1 MKYIQPRLYIASSY
15 ESLLELKSRGNY
27 FFDYDDDTTSARL
40 SDILENRVTFIVAEP
55 GQGKT
60 RLIEELEGLYEN
72 ARRIDFKTKL
82 PGQDID
88 SWLRL
93 NSIHD
98 DTDIILLDGLDESPN
113 RDIIETIRGLV
124 YHING
129 HPKCRYVIS
138 SRIHY
143 FSKYQN
149 IFRGI
154 PDAHYLFINP
164 LEFHEAEKFLEQIGV
179 KTSVVRTLFNS
190 LPYGHT
196 GDSSILQNPRY
207 LEIIAKKLE
216 DENFNAED
224 LNRPMLFASLVSKQ
238 LLGEDE
244 KSGRQLAELK
254 QRFLEHIALTMK
266 IAQVTEISTDDFIT
280 FIDKASSDVKLLLGN
295 TDIEDIYEHALL
307 TKNVEGRIYFTNA
320 EIQEYL
326 AAKYIAR
333 MANPIRKAFTLAF
346 DSQTRRLIPSWRN
359 TLSYL
364 VDEMPEM
371 ARLIIDL
378 QSEDATLNDD
388 TELLVTGVNAVC
400 MTSSDKEYIFDRIW
414 SQHKRQSTFIDREVL
429 FNLARYAS
437 SGQIESVL
445 EFVISKHNTK
455 ANHAMLL
462 NAIVFCG
469 EALLLNRYNKEDN
482 QRLVERLLTIACRRV
497 KDNKYDLQ
505 YNAIHS
511 LMATN
516 DESVLNRLLSS
527 AHRNYTVIFDAI
539 QSFAYKMDRNSEV
552 AIDIYIEGMK
562 REVIGS
568 QFYIE
573 KLDKPESIGYFLR
586 KLAIDENLVLSV
598 INRDKLALNGKS
610 KFLASIDKLWH
621 DDWLSRLKQ
630 FVYLSSKVEYGY
642 YAEHSEFVQK
652 IINLISQKDLSYF
665 DEILEYSLHGGKDGD
680 TFLYRMRSSLAR
692 KMTIDAVDKIVR
704 LMAEGDQGRLL
715 WNLLTEVIGSDNP
728 NKVTIEKRA
737 RTLLPKEFKQFDAEM
752 RRMQR
757 QDKLNQP
764 TVKFNTIYKQ
774 ICNDLKDGSLGSLY
788 DAAKM
793 IVDYLED
800 ANRRE
805 ELNYTEEQVACIW
818 EGLKKHILDDF
829 NESRIQF
836 AYTKKYPGGGGEY
849 TISTCVSQAIK
860 AVLFGYLTKRTDLE
874 VYKQKILSL
883 FPYMYE
889 EQRHDIFDNI
899 KLDDADKANII
910 ESYKDVDTDKAQH
923 LPENFIEFADKYS
936 VKEAVPIL
944 RDFILKSD
952 IMVHYKVK
960 ALRVAEVIMPDK
972 KFLLKV
978 LGYYQKNH
986 DDLSRLIL
994 QEVDSILIAN
1004 YEDEGAIIRRAQLLK
1019 NKAFNCPRHPS
1030 GAFYSISDDE
1040 AELDDK
1046 VIAKPLAGLT
1056 NSKWIDLFTDLLRE
1070 SFEINGRGEGWS
1082 RYAFYLWR
1090 VCESYFKNLS
1100 YTKDIG
1106 IVRLIE
1112 EEVEKHPEHMT
1123 AGFRRLLKDIK
1134 ASFLEQL
1141 GGKHSYSMAIQLVNQ
1156 FNSTDDRAICS
1167 EDELLFEAEEII
1179 RSLDRWVKQEGSSLL
1194 CNGEVDAQRNIA
1206 IRFENL
1212 LLEKYNKS
1220 DIHTRFEREVQE
1232 LDGTRTDFQVYHGFF
1247 GPVIIELKLSTH
1259 SELYGRTSLKK
1270 TKSFDSMKKYMLQ
1283 FNAKNGILL
1292 IYKHQSTED
1301 ETFEK
1306 ILHNTRKYYEEIPG
1320 VKVMTIG
1327 G

>member
-15 ESLLELKSRGNY
+15 ESLLELKSRGSY
-27 FFDYDDDTTSARL
+27 FFDYDDDDTHIDDL
-40 SDILENRVTFIVAEP
+40 SDILKNRVTFIVAEP

-60 RLIEELEGLYEN
+60 RLIKELERLYEN

-88 SWLRL
+88 RWLRL

-124 YHING
+124 YYING

-164 LEFHEAEKFLEQIGV
+164 LESHEAKKFLEQIGV
-179 KTSVVRTLFNS
+179 EEGSIRKLFNS
-190 LPYGHT
+190 LPRGST

-280 FIDKASSDVKLLLGN
+280 FIDRASSDVKLLLGN
-295 TDIEDIYEHALL
+295 TDIEDIYEHSLL

-326 AAKYIAR
+326 AAKYISR

-378 QSEDATLNDD
+378 QPEGVTLNDD

-437 SGQIESVL
+437 SDQIESVL
-445 EFVISKHNTK
+445 QFVISKRNTK

-462 NAIVFCG
+462 NAIIFCG

-482 QRLVERLLTIACRRV
+482 RRLVERLLTIACRRV
-497 KDNKYDLQ
+497 KNNNHDLQ

-511 LMATN
+511 LIATN

-527 AHRNYTVIFDAI
+527 AHRNHTAIFDAI
-539 QSFAYKMDRNSEV
+539 QSFAYKIDSNSEA

-568 QFYIE
+568 RFYIE
-573 KLDKPESIGYFLR
+573 ELDKPESISYFLQ

-598 INRDKLALNGKS
+598 IKHDKLVFNGKS
-610 KFLASIDKLWH
+610 KFLVSVDKLWH
-621 DDWLSRLKQ
+621 DDWLSMLKQ
-630 FVYLSSKVEYGY
+630 FIYLSVKVEHGY
-642 YAEHSEFVQK
+642 YAERSKFVEE
-652 IINLISQKDLSYF
+652 IINLIFQKDSSYF
-665 DEILEYSLHGGKDGD
+665 DEILERSLHGGKDGD
-680 TFLYRMRSSLAR
+680 TLLYRMRSFLAPN
-692 KMTIDAVDKIVR
+692 MTIDAVDKIIS
-704 LMAEGDQGRLL
+704 LMAEDNQRWRL
-715 WNLLTEVIGSDNP
+715 WHLLTRAISDNP
-728 NKVTIEKRA
+728 DKVAIEKRA
-737 RTLLPKEFKQFDAEM
+737 RTLLPNEFKQLDNGM

-764 TVKFNTIYKQ
+764 TVKFNTIYRQ
-774 ICNDLKDGSLGSLY
+774 ICNDLKGGSLGSLY
-788 DAAKM
+788 EAAK
-793 IVDYLED
+793 IIIDYLKD
-800 ANRRE
+800 ASRRE
-805 ELNYTEEQVACIW
+805 ELNYTEEQIECIW
-818 EGLKKHILDDF
+818 DGLKKHILDGFD
-829 NESRIQF
+829 ESRIQF

-849 TISTCVSQAIK
+849 TISRCVPQAVT
-860 AVLFGYLTKRTDLE
+860 AVLFGYLTRRTDLG

-899 KLDDADKANII
+899 KLDDTDRANIV
-910 ESYKDVDTDKAQH
+910 ESYKDVDADKAQH
-923 LPENFIEFADKYS
+923 LPENFIDFADKYS

-944 RDFILKSD
+944 RNFILKSD

-972 KFLLKV
+972 EFLLEV
-978 LGYYQKNH
+978 LRYYEKNH
-986 DDLSRLIL
+986 DDSSRLIL
-994 QEVDSILIAN
+994 QVVDDMLITN
-1004 YEDEGAIIRRAQLLK
+1004 YEDEDAVVRRFQLLK
-1019 NKAFNCPRHPS
+1019 KKAFNCPERPS
-1030 GAFYSISDDE
+1030 GGFYAIGDDE

-1046 VIAKPLAGLT
+1046 VIARPLSGLT
-1056 NSKWIDLFTDLLRE
+1056 NSKWISLFIDLLRE
-1070 SFEINGRGEGWS
+1070 SFKINGRGEGWS

-1112 EEVEKHPEHMT
+1112 EEVEKYPEYAT
-1123 AGFRRLLKDIK
+1123 AGFRRLLEDIK
-1134 ASFLEQL
+1134 ARFLEQL
-1141 GGKHSYSMAIQLVNQ
+1141 GDEQPYAAAIQLVNRL
-1156 FNSTDDRAICS
+1156 NSIDDRAICS
-1167 EDELLFEAEEII
+1167 EGELLFETEEII

-1194 CNGEVDAQRNIA
+1194 CNSEVDAQRSIA

-1220 DIHTRFEREVQE
+1220 DIHTRFEREAQE

-1259 SELYGRTSLKK
+1259 SELYGQRSLKK
-1270 TKSFDSMKKYMLQ
+1270 TKSFNSMKKYMLQ

-1292 IYKHQSTED
+1292 IYKHRSTED
-1301 ETFEK
+1301 KAFEK
-1306 ILHNTRKYYEEIPG
+1306 ILHNARKYYEEIPG

>member
-27 FFDYDDDTTSARL
+27 FFDYDDDTTSTGL

-72 ARRIDFKTKL
+72 ARRIDFRTKL
-82 PGQDID
+82 PGQNLD

-93 NSIHD
+93 NNIHD
-98 DTDIILLDGLDESPN
+98 DTAIILLDGLDESPN
-113 RDIIETIRGLV
+113 RDIIETIRGLI
-124 YHING
+124 YHIKI
-129 HPKCRYVIS
+129 HPKCKYVIS

-154 PDAHYLFINP
+154 PEAHYLFINP
-164 LEFHEAEKFLEQIGV
+164 LESHEAKKFLEQIGV
-179 KTSVVRTLFNS
+179 EESAIRKLFNS
-190 LPYGHT
+190 LPRGST

-224 LNRPMLFASLVSKQ
+224 LDRSMLFASLVNKQ
-238 LLGEDE
+238 LLSEDE

-254 QRFLEHIALTMK
+254 QRFLEHVALTMK

-280 FIDKASSDVKLLLGN
+280 FIDRASSDVKLLLGN

-307 TKNVEGRIYFTNA
+307 TKNIEGRIYFTNV

-333 MANPIRKAFTLAF
+333 MANPIRKVFTLAF

-400 MTSSDKEYIFDRIW
+400 MTNSDKEYIFDRIW

-445 EFVISKHNTK
+445 QFVIAKRNTK

-482 QRLVERLLTIACRRV
+482 RRLVEILLTIACRRV
-497 KDNKYDLQ
+497 KNNNHDLQ

-516 DESVLNRLLSS
+516 DESVLNRLLPS
-527 AHRNYTVIFDAI
+527 AYRNYTAIFDAI
-539 QSFAYKMDRNSEV
+539 QSFAYKMDRNSEA

-568 QFYIE
+568 RFYIE
-573 KLDKPESIGYFLR
+573 KLDKPESVGYFLR
-586 KLAIDENLVLSV
+586 KLAIDESLVLSV
-598 INRDKLALNGKS
+598 IKHDKLVFNGKS
-610 KFLASIDKLWH
+610 KFLVSIDKLWH

-630 FVYLSSKVEYGY
+630 FVYLSSKVEHGY
-642 YAEHSEFVQK
+642 YAEHSELVQK
-652 IINLISQKDLSYF
+652 IINLISQKDSSYF
-665 DEILEYSLHGGKDGD
+665 DEMLEYSLHGGKDGD

-692 KMTIDAVDKIVR
+692 KMPIDAVDKIVR
-704 LMAEGDQGRLL
+704 LMAEGNQRWLL
-715 WNLLTEVIGSDNP
+715 WHLLTIAISSDNP
-728 NKVTIEKRA
+728 DKVAIEKRA

-829 NESRIQF
+829 NESQVQF

-849 TISTCVSQAIK
+849 TISTCASQAIK

-899 KLDDADKANII
+899 KLDDADRANII
-910 ESYKDVDTDKAQH
+910 ESYKDVDADKAQH

-936 VKEAVPIL
+936 VKEAIPIL

-972 KFLLKV
+972 EFLLKV
-978 LGYYQKNH
+978 LGYYQNNH

-994 QEVDSILIAN
+994 QEVDSILITN
-1004 YEDEGAIIRRAQLLK
+1004 YEDEDAIIRRAQLLK
-1019 NKAFNCPRHPS
+1019 T
-1030 GAFYSISDDE
+1030 
-1040 AELDDK
+1040 
-1046 VIAKPLAGLT
+1046 KPLTAQSVL
-1056 NSKWIDLFTDLLRE
+1056 
-1070 SFEINGRGEGWS
+1070 
-1082 RYAFYLWR
+1082 
-1090 VCESYFKNLS
+1090 
-1100 YTKDIG
+1100 
-1106 IVRLIE
+1106 
-1112 EEVEKHPEHMT
+1112 PEC
-1123 AGFRRLLKDIK
+1123 F
-1134 ASFLEQL
+1134 
-1141 GGKHSYSMAIQLVNQ
+1141 
-1156 FNSTDDRAICS
+1156 
-1167 EDELLFEAEEII
+1167 
-1179 RSLDRWVKQEGSSLL
+1179 
-1194 CNGEVDAQRNIA
+1194 
-1206 IRFENL
+1206 
-1212 LLEKYNKS
+1212 
-1220 DIHTRFEREVQE
+1220 
-1232 LDGTRTDFQVYHGFF
+1232 
-1247 GPVIIELKLSTH
+1247 
-1259 SELYGRTSLKK
+1259 
-1270 TKSFDSMKKYMLQ
+1270 
-1283 FNAKNGILL
+1283 IL
-1292 IYKHQSTED
+1292 
-1301 ETFEK
+1301 
-1306 ILHNTRKYYEEIPG
+1306 
-1320 VKVMTIG
+1320 
-1327 G
+1327 

>member
-15 ESLLELKSRGNY
+15 ESLLELKSRGSY
-27 FFDYDDDTTSARL
+27 FFDYDDDDTHIDDL
-40 SDILENRVTFIVAEP
+40 SDILKNRVTFIVAEP

-60 RLIEELEGLYEN
+60 RLIEELEDLYEN

-82 PGQDID
+82 SGQSLDR
-88 SWLRL
+88 WLRL

-113 RDIIETIRGLV
+113 RDIIETIRGLA

-164 LEFHEAEKFLEQIGV
+164 LESHEAKKFLEQIGV
-179 KTSVVRTLFNS
+179 EEVSIRKLFNS
-190 LPYGHT
+190 LRCGRT

-216 DENFNAED
+216 DENFNTEG
-224 LNRPMLFASLVSKQ
+224 LNKPKLFALLVSKQ

-280 FIDKASSDVKLLLGN
+280 FIDRASSDVKLLLGN

-333 MANPIRKAFTLAF
+333 MANPIRKAFTLAC

-378 QSEDATLNDD
+378 QPEGITLNDD

-414 SQHKRQSTFIDREVL
+414 SQHKRQATFIDREVL

-437 SGQIESVL
+437 SDQIASVL

-455 ANHAMLL
+455 ASHTMLL

-469 EALLLNRYNKEDN
+469 EALLLNRYNKEDS
-482 QRLVERLLTIACRRV
+482 QRLVKKLLTIACRRV
-497 KDNKYDLQ
+497 KNHKYDLQ

-516 DESVLNRLLSS
+516 DESVLNRLLLS
-527 AHRNYTVIFDAI
+527 AHRNHTAIFDAI
-539 QSFAYKMDRNSEV
+539 QSFAYKTDRNSEA

-562 REVIGS
+562 REVIDS
-568 QFYIE
+568 RFYIE
-573 KLDKPESIGYFLR
+573 ELDKPESITYFLQ
-586 KLAIDENLVLSV
+586 KLAIDKNLVLSV
-598 INRDKLALNGKS
+598 IRHDKLIFNGKS
-610 KFLASIDKLWH
+610 KFLVSVDKLWH
-621 DDWLSRLKQ
+621 DDWLSMLKQ
-630 FVYLSSKVEYGY
+630 FIYLSVKVEHGY
-642 YAEHSEFVQK
+642 YAERSKFVEE
-652 IINLISQKDLSYF
+652 IINLIFQKDSSYF
-665 DEILEYSLHGGKDGD
+665 DEILERSLHGGKDGD
-680 TFLYRMRSSLAR
+680 TLLYRMRSFLAPN
-692 KMTIDAVDKIVR
+692 MTIDAVDKIIS
-704 LMAEGDQGRLL
+704 LMAEDNQRWRL
-715 WNLLTEVIGSDNP
+715 WHLLTRAISDNP
-728 NKVTIEKRA
+728 DKVAIEKRA
-737 RTLLPKEFKQFDAEM
+737 RTLLPNEFKQLDNEM
-752 RRMQR
+752 RRMRR

-788 DAAKM
+788 EAAKM
-793 IVDYLED
+793 IIDYLED
-800 ANRRE
+800 TSRRE

-829 NESRIQF
+829 NDSRIQF

-849 TISTCVSQAIK
+849 TISRCVPQAVT
-860 AVLFGYLTKRTDLE
+860 AVLFGYLTKRTDLG

-899 KLDDADKANII
+899 KLDDTDRANIV
-910 ESYKDVDTDKAQH
+910 ESYKDVDADKAQH
-923 LPENFIEFADKYS
+923 LPENFIDFADKYS

-944 RDFILKSD
+944 RNFILKSD

-972 KFLLKV
+972 EFLLEV
-978 LGYYQKNH
+978 LRYYEKKH
-986 DDLSRLIL
+986 DDSSRLIL
-994 QEVDSILIAN
+994 QRVDDMLITN
-1004 YEDEGAIIRRAQLLK
+1004 YEDEDAVARRFQLLK
-1019 NKAFNCPRHPS
+1019 KKAFNCPERPS
-1030 GAFYSISDDE
+1030 GVFYAIGDDE
-1040 AELDDK
+1040 AELNDK

-1070 SFEINGRGEGWS
+1070 SFKINGRGEGWS

-1112 EEVEKHPEHMT
+1112 EEVEKYPEYAT
-1123 AGFRRLLKDIK
+1123 AGFRRLLEDIK
-1134 ASFLEQL
+1134 ARFLEQL
-1141 GGKHSYSMAIQLVNQ
+1141 GDEQPYAAAIQLVNRL
-1156 FNSTDDRAICS
+1156 NSIDDRAICS
-1167 EDELLFEAEEII
+1167 EGELLFETEEII

-1194 CNGEVDAQRNIA
+1194 CNSEVDAQRNIA

-1220 DIHTRFEREVQE
+1220 DIHTRFEREAQE

-1259 SELYGRTSLKK
+1259 SELYGQRSLKK
-1270 TKSFDSMKKYMLQ
+1270 TKSFNSMKKYMLQ

-1301 ETFEK
+1301 KAFEK
-1306 ILHNTRKYYEEIPG
+1306 ILHNARKYYEKIPG

>member
-27 FFDYDDDTTSARL
+27 FFDYDDDTTTSARL

-82 PGQDID
+82 PRQDID

-164 LEFHEAEKFLEQIGV
+164 LESHEAKKFLEQIGV
-179 KTSVVRTLFNS
+179 EEGSIRKLFNS
-190 LPYGHT
+190 LPRGST

-238 LLGEDE
+238 LLGEDK

-539 QSFAYKMDRNSEV
+539 QSFAYKMDRNSEA

-568 QFYIE
+568 RFYIE
-573 KLDKPESIGYFLR
+573 ELDKPESIG
-586 KLAIDENLVLSV
+586 
-598 INRDKLALNGKS
+598 
-610 KFLASIDKLWH
+610 
-621 DDWLSRLKQ
+621 
-630 FVYLSSKVEYGY
+630 
-642 YAEHSEFVQK
+642 
-652 IINLISQKDLSYF
+652 
-665 DEILEYSLHGGKDGD
+665 
-680 TFLYRMRSSLAR
+680 
-692 KMTIDAVDKIVR
+692 
-704 LMAEGDQGRLL
+704 
-715 WNLLTEVIGSDNP
+715 
-728 NKVTIEKRA
+728 
-737 RTLLPKEFKQFDAEM
+737 
-752 RRMQR
+752 
-757 QDKLNQP
+757 
-764 TVKFNTIYKQ
+764 
-774 ICNDLKDGSLGSLY
+774 
-788 DAAKM
+788 
-793 IVDYLED
+793 
-800 ANRRE
+800 
-805 ELNYTEEQVACIW
+805 
-818 EGLKKHILDDF
+818 
-829 NESRIQF
+829 
-836 AYTKKYPGGGGEY
+836 
-849 TISTCVSQAIK
+849 
-860 AVLFGYLTKRTDLE
+860 
-874 VYKQKILSL
+874 
-883 FPYMYE
+883 
-889 EQRHDIFDNI
+889 
-899 KLDDADKANII
+899 
-910 ESYKDVDTDKAQH
+910 
-923 LPENFIEFADKYS
+923 
-936 VKEAVPIL
+936 
-944 RDFILKSD
+944 
-952 IMVHYKVK
+952 
-960 ALRVAEVIMPDK
+960 
-972 KFLLKV
+972 
-978 LGYYQKNH
+978 
-986 DDLSRLIL
+986 
-994 QEVDSILIAN
+994 
-1004 YEDEGAIIRRAQLLK
+1004 
-1019 NKAFNCPRHPS
+1019 
-1030 GAFYSISDDE
+1030 
-1040 AELDDK
+1040 
-1046 VIAKPLAGLT
+1046 
-1056 NSKWIDLFTDLLRE
+1056 
-1070 SFEINGRGEGWS
+1070 
-1082 RYAFYLWR
+1082 
-1090 VCESYFKNLS
+1090 
-1100 YTKDIG
+1100 
-1106 IVRLIE
+1106 
-1112 EEVEKHPEHMT
+1112 
-1123 AGFRRLLKDIK
+1123 
-1134 ASFLEQL
+1134 
-1141 GGKHSYSMAIQLVNQ
+1141 
-1156 FNSTDDRAICS
+1156 
-1167 EDELLFEAEEII
+1167 
-1179 RSLDRWVKQEGSSLL
+1179 
-1194 CNGEVDAQRNIA
+1194 
-1206 IRFENL
+1206 
-1212 LLEKYNKS
+1212 
-1220 DIHTRFEREVQE
+1220 
-1232 LDGTRTDFQVYHGFF
+1232 
-1247 GPVIIELKLSTH
+1247 
-1259 SELYGRTSLKK
+1259 
-1270 TKSFDSMKKYMLQ
+1270 
-1283 FNAKNGILL
+1283 
-1292 IYKHQSTED
+1292 
-1301 ETFEK
+1301 
-1306 ILHNTRKYYEEIPG
+1306 
-1320 VKVMTIG
+1320 
-1327 G
+1327 

>member
-1 MKYIQPRLYIASSY
+1 MEYIQPRLYLASSY
-15 ESLLELKSRGNY
+15 ESLLEFKSKGSY
-27 FFDYDDDTTSARL
+27 LFDYDDDTTSTGL
-40 SDILENRVTFIVAEP
+40 SDILKNRVTFIIAEP

-72 ARRIDFKTKL
+72 ARKIDFRTKL
-82 PGQDID
+82 PGQNLD
-88 SWLRL
+88 SWLRF
-93 NSIHD
+93 NNIHD
-98 DTDIILLDGLDESPN
+98 DTDIILLDGLDESPS
-113 RDIIETIRGLV
+113 RDIIETIGGLV
-124 YHING
+124 YHIKR
-129 HPKCRYVIS
+129 HPKCTYVIS

-154 PDAHYLFINP
+154 PDVHYLLINP
-164 LEFHEAEKFLEQIGV
+164 LGSHEAKKFLEQIGV

-207 LEIIAKKLE
+207 LEIIAKELE
-216 DENFNAED
+216 DENFNVED
-224 LNRPMLFASLVSKQ
+224 LNRSMLFASLVNKE
-238 LLGEDE
+238 LLNEDE

-254 QRFLEHIALTMK
+254 QRFLEHVALTMK

-280 FIDKASSDVKLLLGN
+280 FIDRASSDVKLLLGN

-307 TKNVEGRIYFTNA
+307 TKNVEGKIYFTNV

-378 QSEDATLNDD
+378 QSEGATLNDD
-388 TELLVTGVNAVC
+388 TELLVTGVNTVY

-437 SGQIESVL
+437 SDQIESVL
-445 EFVISKHNTK
+445 QFVISKRNTK

-462 NAIVFCG
+462 NTIVFCG
-469 EALLLNRYNKEDN
+469 DALLLDRYDGEDR
-482 QRLVERLLTIACRRV
+482 QRLIKKLLVIARRRV
-497 KDNKYDLQ
+497 KNNNHDLQ
-505 YNAIHS
+505 YSAIRS

-516 DESVLNRLLSS
+516 DILVLNSLLSS
-527 AHRNYTVIFDAI
+527 VRRSCATIFDAI
-539 QSFAYKMDRNSEV
+539 QSFAYKIDKNSEV
-552 AIDIYIEGMK
+552 AIGIYIEGMK

-568 QFYIE
+568 RLCIE
-573 KLDKPESIGYFLR
+573 ELDKPESIGYFLQ
-586 KLAIDENLVLSV
+586 KLAIDESLVLSV
-598 INRDKLALNGKS
+598 IKHNKLIFSGNS
-610 KFLASIDKLWH
+610 KFLVSIDKLWC
-621 DDWLSRLKQ
+621 DDWLSMLKQ
-630 FVYLSSKVEYGY
+630 FIYLSFKAEHGY
-642 YAEHSEFVQK
+642 YAERSEFVQK
-652 IINLISQKDLSYF
+652 IINLISQKDSSYF
-665 DEILEYSLHGGKDGD
+665 DEMLEYSLHGGKDGD
-680 TFLYRMRSSLAR
+680 TFLYRMRSSLVQE
-692 KMTIDAVDKIVR
+692 MTIDAVDKIVR
-704 LMAEGDQGRLL
+704 LMAEGNQRWLL
-715 WNLLTEVIGSDNP
+715 WHLLTGVISSDNP
-728 NKVTIEKRA
+728 DKVAIEKRA

-774 ICNDLKDGSLGSLY
+774 ICSDLKDGSLGSLY

-849 TISTCVSQAIK
+849 TISTCVYQAIK
-860 AVLFGYLTKRTDLE
+860 AVLFGYLTKRTDLG

-899 KLDDADKANII
+899 KLDDADRANII
-910 ESYKDVDTDKAQH
+910 ESYKDVDADKAQH

-936 VKEAVPIL
+936 VKEAIPIL

-960 ALRVAEVIMPDK
+960 ALRVAEVIIPDK
-972 KFLLKV
+972 EFLLKV
-978 LGYYQKNH
+978 LRYYQNNH
-986 DDLSRLIL
+986 DNSSRLIL
-994 QEVDSILIAN
+994 QEVDSILITN
-1004 YEDEGAIIRRAQLLK
+1004 YEDGDAIIRRAQLLK
-1019 NKAFNCPRHPS
+1019 NKAFNCPKRPS
-1030 GAFYSISDDE
+1030 GVFYSIGDDE

-1056 NSKWIDLFTDLLRE
+1056 NSKWIDLFIDLLRE
-1070 SFEINGRGEGWS
+1070 SFEINERGEGWS

-1100 YTKDIG
+1100 HTKDIG

-1112 EEVEKHPEHMT
+1112 EEMERYPEYAT
-1123 AGFRRLLKDIK
+1123 AGFRRLLEGIK

-1141 GGKHSYSMAIQLVNQ
+1141 GGEHSYPMAIQLVNRL
-1156 FNSTDDRAICS
+1156 NSIDDRTICS
-1167 EDELLFEAEEII
+1167 EDELLFEIEEII
-1179 RSLDRWVKQEGSSLL
+1179 RSMDRWVKQEGSPLL
-1194 CNGEVDAQRNIA
+1194 CSSEVDAQRNIA
-1206 IRFENL
+1206 IRFHNL

-1220 DIHTRFEREVQE
+1220 DIHTRFEREAQE

-1259 SELYGRTSLKK
+1259 SELYGRKSLKK

-1301 ETFEK
+1301 EVFEK
-1306 ILHNTRKYYEEIPG
+1306 ILHNARKYYEEIPG
-1320 VKVMTIG
+1320 VRVMTIG
-1327 G
+1327 R

>member
-15 ESLLELKSRGNY
+15 ESLLELRSRGNY

-82 PGQDID
+82 PRQDID

-164 LEFHEAEKFLEQIGV
+164 LESHEAKKFLEQIGV
-179 KTSVVRTLFNS
+179 EEGSIRKLFNS
-190 LPYGHT
+190 LPRGST

-224 LNRPMLFASLVSKQ
+224 LNRPMLFASLVGKQ

-280 FIDKASSDVKLLLGN
+280 FIDRASSDVKLLLGN

-307 TKNVEGRIYFTNA
+307 TKNVEGKIYFTNV

-378 QSEDATLNDD
+378 QSEGATLNDD
-388 TELLVTGVNAVC
+388 TELLVTGVNTVY

-437 SGQIESVL
+437 SDQIESVL
-445 EFVISKHNTK
+445 QFVISKRNTK

-469 EALLLNRYNKEDN
+469 DALLLDRYDGEDR
-482 QRLVERLLTIACRRV
+482 QRLIKKLLVIARRRV
-497 KDNKYDLQ
+497 KNNNYDLQ

-516 DESVLNRLLSS
+516 DKSVLNRLLSS
-527 AHRNYTVIFDAI
+527 AHRNHTAIFDAI
-539 QSFAYKMDRNSEV
+539 QSFAYKIDSNSEA

-598 INRDKLALNGKS
+598 INRDKLVFNGRS
-610 KFLASIDKLWH
+610 KFLVSIDKLWH
-621 DDWLSRLKQ
+621 DDWLSMLKQ
-630 FVYLSSKVEYGY
+630 FIYLSVKVEHGY
-642 YAEHSEFVQK
+642 YAERSKFVEK
-652 IINLISQKDLSYF
+652 IINLISQKDSSYF
-665 DEILEYSLHGGKDGD
+665 DEMLEYSLHGGKDGD

-704 LMAEGDQGRLL
+704 LMAEGDQRRPLRD
-715 WNLLTEVIGSDNP
+715 LLTGVIGSDNP
-728 NKVTIEKRA
+728 DKVAIEKRA

-764 TVKFNTIYKQ
+764 TVKFNMIYKQ
-774 ICNDLKDGSLGSLY
+774 ICNDLKGGSLGSLY

-800 ANRRE
+800 ANLRN

-818 EGLKKHILDDF
+818 EGLKKYILDDF

-849 TISTCVSQAIK
+849 NISTCVSQAIK
-860 AVLFGYLTKRTDLE
+860 AVLFGYLTERTDLG

-899 KLDDADKANII
+899 KLDDADRANII
-910 ESYKDVDTDKAQH
+910 ESYKDIDADKAQH

-936 VKEAVPIL
+936 VKEAVPVL

-978 LGYYQKNH
+978 LGYYQNNH

-1004 YEDEGAIIRRAQLLK
+1004 YEDEHAIIRRAQLLK
-1019 NKAFNCPRHPS
+1019 NKAFNCPKHPS

-1056 NSKWIDLFTDLLRE
+1056 NSKWIDIFTDLLKE
-1070 SFEINGRGEGWS
+1070 SFKINGRGEGWS

-1112 EEVEKHPEHMT
+1112 EEVERYPEYTT
-1123 AGFRRLLKDIK
+1123 AGFRRLLEDIK

-1141 GGKHSYSMAIQLVNQ
+1141 GRKHSYSMAIQLVNRL
-1156 FNSTDDRAICS
+1156 NSIDDRTICS
-1167 EDELLFEAEEII
+1167 EDELLFETEEII

-1194 CNGEVDAQRNIA
+1194 CRSEVDAQRNIA
-1206 IRFENL
+1206 IRFHNL

-1232 LDGTRTDFQVYHGFF
+1232 LDGTRTDFQVYHGFL
-1247 GPVIIELKLSTH
+1247 GPVIIELKLSKH

-1301 ETFEK
+1301 EIFEK
-1306 ILHNTRKYYEEIPG
+1306 MLHNARKYYEEIPG

>member
-72 ARRIDFKTKL
+72 ARRIDFRTKL
-82 PGQDID
+82 PGQNLD

-93 NSIHD
+93 NNIHD

-113 RDIIETIRGLV
+113 RDIIETIRELV
-124 YHING
+124 YYIKR
-129 HPKCRYVIS
+129 HPKCKYVIS

-164 LEFHEAEKFLEQIGV
+164 LKSHEAKKFLEQIGV
-179 KTSVVRTLFNS
+179 EEGVIRKLFNS
-190 LPYGHT
+190 LPCGRT
-196 GDSSILQNPRY
+196 GDNSILQNPRY

-216 DENFNAED
+216 DENFNVED
-224 LNRPMLFASLVSKQ
+224 LNRSMLFASLVSKQ
-238 LLGEDE
+238 LLSEDE

-254 QRFLEHIALTMK
+254 QRFLEHVALTMK

-280 FIDKASSDVKLLLGN
+280 FIDRASSDVKLLLGN

-364 VDEMPEM
+364 VDEIPEM

-378 QSEDATLNDD
+378 QSGDATLNDD

-414 SQHKRQSTFIDREVL
+414 SQHKKQSTFIDREVL

-437 SGQIESVL
+437 SDQIESVL
-445 EFVISKHNTK
+445 QFVIAKRNTK

-482 QRLVERLLTIACRRV
+482 RRLVERLLTIACRTV
-497 KDNKYDLQ
+497 KNNNHDLQ

-516 DESVLNRLLSS
+516 DESVLNRLLLS

-539 QSFAYKMDRNSEV
+539 QSFAYKMDRNSEA

-598 INRDKLALNGKS
+598 INRDKLVFNGKS
-610 KFLASIDKLWH
+610 KFLVSIDKLWH

-630 FVYLSSKVEYGY
+630 FVYLSSKVEHGY

-652 IINLISQKDLSYF
+652 IINLISQKDSSYF
-665 DEILEYSLHGGKDGD
+665 DEMLEYSLHGGKDGD

-704 LMAEGDQGRLL
+704 LMAEGDQRRLL
-715 WNLLTEVIGSDNP
+715 RDLLTGVISSDNP
-728 NKVTIEKRA
+728 NKVAIEKRA
-737 RTLLPKEFKQFDAEM
+737 RTLLPNEFKQFDAEI
-752 RRMQR
+752 RRMRR

-764 TVKFNTIYKQ
+764 TVKFNTVYKQ
-774 ICNDLKDGSLGSLY
+774 IHNNSRGISLGSLY
-788 DAAKM
+788 EAAEM

-818 EGLKKHILDDF
+818 EGLKKHTLDDF

-849 TISTCVSQAIK
+849 TISRCVPQAVT
-860 AVLFGYLTKRTDLE
+860 AVLFGYLTKRTDLGD
-874 VYKQKILSL
+874 YKQKILSL

-899 KLDDADKANII
+899 KLDDADRSNII
-910 ESYKDVDTDKAQH
+910 ESYKDVDADKAQH
-923 LPENFIEFADKYS
+923 LPENFIEFADKHS

-952 IMVHYKVK
+952 IMVHHKVK

-1004 YEDEGAIIRRAQLLK
+1004 YEDEDAIIRRAQLLK
-1019 NKAFNCPRHPS
+1019 NKAFNCPKHPS

-1040 AELDDK
+1040 AGLDDK

-1056 NSKWIDLFTDLLRE
+1056 NSKWIDIFTDLLRE
-1070 SFEINGRGEGWS
+1070 SFKINGRGEGWS
-1082 RYAFYLWR
+1082 RYTFYLWR

-1112 EEVEKHPEHMT
+1112 EEVEKYPEYTT
-1123 AGFRRLLKDIK
+1123 AGFRHLLEDIK

-1141 GGKHSYSMAIQLVNQ
+1141 GGKHSYSMAIQLVNRL
-1156 FNSTDDRAICS
+1156 NSTDDRVICS
-1167 EDELLFEAEEII
+1167 EDELLFETEEII

-1194 CNGEVDAQRNIA
+1194 CRGEVDAQRNIA
-1206 IRFENL
+1206 IRFDNL

-1220 DIHTRFEREVQE
+1220 DIHTRFERETQE

-1259 SELYGRTSLKK
+1259 SELQGGRSLKK
-1270 TKSFDSMKKYMLQ
+1270 TRSFDSMKKYMLQ